1 MTRKGRSP
9 LRLRTFLL
17 LPLLAAAL
25 GCSTGNEQFLDQRG
39 AHPAGWVSGTGSSL
53 HYVYASI
60 DGGAACKP
68 CHGDDLLGGISRVS
82 CYSASWNGFSCHSG
96 GPVFHGPGWVQA
108 HQVSARPDGAACKP
122 CHGADLLGGT
132 SGVSC
137 YSASRNGT
145 ACHAGGPAFHPLTWL
160 DCTVRGTNSWHA
172 TAYGNNT
179 PPCATCHDLGTKCI
193 LCHFTIGGTKY
204 PVGSTWSHGRS
215 GHDDDSIADNASVT
229 VVCVNCHDTHNRFGH
244 PPVCHNCHA
253 PYP

>member
-53 HYVYASI
+53 HNVYANI

-82 CYSASWNGFSCHSG
+82 CYSASW
-96 GPVFHGPGWVQA
+96 
-108 HQVSARPDGAACKP
+108 
-122 CHGADLLGGT
+122 
-132 SGVSC
+132 
-137 YSASRNGT
+137 NGT

-179 PPCATCHDLGTKCI
+179 PPCATCHDLGVKCV

-229 VVCVNCHDTHNRFGH
+229 AVCVNCHDTHNRYGH